1 MNVRKIRKGKQMKKK
16 INLLKRK
23 TAILTIAGAMAK
35 SGAAGMA
42 SVAKA
47 VSSGA
52 KTAGIVT
59 LSGGNTDNEKLSF
72 SNTNSK
78 NGYCGFRRKYNQTK
92 VYVFPTV
99 GPKLKYTVQGADSAS
114 GANTTDRS
122 NTHAIPL
129 GVEASITNMVNE
141 NRNTY
146 ARLRM
151 RRTISAQVDS
161 IGWWSPDSTRNYTV
175 YD

>member
-1 MNVRKIRKGKQMKKK
+1 MKKRM
-16 INLLKRK
+16 NLLKKK
-23 TAILTIAGAMAK
+23 TAILAIAGAMAI

-47 VSSGA
+47 DSTGA

-59 LSGGNTDNEKLSF
+59 LSGGNTDNEKFSF
-72 SNTNSK
+72 SNTNGR
-78 NGYCGFRRKYNQTK
+78 NGYCDFRRKYNKTK

-99 GPKLKYTVQGADSAS
+99 GPQLKYIVQGANSAG
-114 GANTTDRS
+114 GANVADRS
-122 NTHAIPL
+122 DAHIIPL

-141 NRNTY
+141 RHNTY

>member
-23 TAILTIAGAMAK
+23 TAILTIAGAMAI

-47 VSSGA
+47 DSSGA

-59 LSGGNTDNEKLSF
+59 LSGGNTDNEKFSF

>member
-1 MNVRKIRKGKQMKKK
+1 MKKRM
-16 INLLKRK
+16 NLLKKK
-23 TAILTIAGAMAK
+23 TAILAIAGAMAI

-47 VSSGA
+47 DSTGA

-59 LSGGNTDNEKLSF
+59 LSGGNTDNEKFSF
-72 SNTNSK
+72 SNKNSK
-78 NGYCGFRRKYNQTK
+78 NGYSNFRRKYNQTK

-161 IGWWSPDSTRNYTV
+161 IGWWSPDSTRNYIV